1 MSASRFRLAHKRART
16 AEDGDIERDAGFSE
30 SAGGGRPRR
39 LGDKIAQSRGGFR
52 IGFPG
57 EFQNMLRGIRLA
69 SQSAKF
75 DRAAR
80 ISKQTREPLVIDTTA
95 FGVKVEQSLAE
106 LGHFGET
113 ARDRNPRDRV
123 LPQIFKHAADEV
135 THFDQ
140 GCVRQSMHAL
150 DGGLRRGAGCACDVL
165 DSTGAGDVDATA
177 NTARSVTN
185 AACPLM
191 RLGMSISSENQKC

>member
-75 DRAAR
+75 ESSRPHFEADPRA
-80 ISKQTREPLVIDTTA
+80 TRYR
-95 FGVKVEQSLAE
+95 
-106 LGHFGET
+106 H
-113 ARDRNPRDRV
+113 DRV
-123 LPQIFKHAADEV
+123 WSEGRAILGRAWSFWRNRP
-135 THFDQ
+135 
-140 GCVRQSMHAL
+140 
-150 DGGLRRGAGCACDVL
+150 
-165 DSTGAGDVDATA
+165 
-177 NTARSVTN
+177 RS
-185 AACPLM
+185 
-191 RLGMSISSENQKC
+191 